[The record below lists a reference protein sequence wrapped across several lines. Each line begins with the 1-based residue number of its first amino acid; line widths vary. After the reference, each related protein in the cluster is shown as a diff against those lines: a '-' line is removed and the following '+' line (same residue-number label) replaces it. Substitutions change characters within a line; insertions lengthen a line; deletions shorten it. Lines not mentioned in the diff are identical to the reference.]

1 MNPKWKLTAYAALII
16 LTAWFGHGFFSNYSE
31 VTNAA
36 AQDTSAETPSPPPDT
51 NSNTTAPVTTNAVT
65 NALAASDTNLPATNN
80 PDTNLATAPDTNL
93 AAAPDTNATHTLTNA
108 PAPRRKPPKKP
119 AAPVNVNMARGA
131 MIAYLGLFIGSLIG
145 LGLLV
150 THDVTQFMGSQAVEY
165 FFGGG
170 ADAIRDPE
178 YDKAEAEWANG
189 NYLEAIQMLR
199 DFLQKNPREIHAAL
213 RIAEIYEKD
222 LKNLL
227 AAALEYEE
235 VLKHKLPAERW
246 GWAAV
251 HLCNLYSRLNKSDE
265 ALALLRRVVHEYPK
279 TAAAKK
285 ARARL
290 GIAEPEPEPT
300 EQEVTAEANPEL
312 TPDTNVITMEEHPP
326 ELEPRTGPPST
337 PSTESTERTPSA
349 PSKPNLP
356 PGFRPKK

>member
-1 MNPKWKLTAYAALII
+1 MNPKWKLTAYAVLLI
-16 LTAWFGHGFFSNYSE
+16 LSAWFGHCFYSNYSAVTKSAADAGADAPAVPPE
-31 VTNAA
+31 TSTNANADNPTTNNNNNPVTNVLATLDTNVSATSNTNAA
-36 AQDTSAETPSPPPDT
+36 AT
-51 NSNTTAPVTTNAVT
+51 
-65 NALAASDTNLPATNN
+65 
-80 PDTNLATAPDTNL
+80 
-93 AAAPDTNATHTLTNA
+93 PDTNAPPIQTNA
-108 PAPRRKPPKKP
+108 AAPPREIVKKP
-119 AAPVNVNMARGA
+119 APPVDLRSARGA
-131 MIAYLGLFIGSLIG
+131 MIAYLAALVGALIG

-150 THDVTQFMGSQAVEY
+150 AHDVSQFAGSQAVEY
-165 FFGGG
+165 FFGDA

-178 YDKAEAEWANG
+178 YERAEAAWANG
-189 NYLEAIQMLR
+189 KHLEAIQLMR

-251 HLCNLYSRLNKSDE
+251 HLCNLYSKLNKSSQ
-265 ALALLRRVVHEYPK
+265 ALALLHRVADEYPK

-290 GIAEPEPEPT
+290 GLAEPEPE
-300 EQEVTAEANPEL
+300 VADKDVNAEELPEL
-312 TPDTNVITMEEHPP
+312 TPDTTVITMEERPP
-326 ELEPRTGPPST
+326 ELEPRTGSRPP
-337 PSTESTERTPSA
+337 PQAPPPPPAPPE
-349 PSKPNLP
+349 PSKPSLP

>member
-1 MNPKWKLTAYAALII
+1 MNPKWKLTAYAALVI
-16 LTAWFGHGFFSNYSE
+16 LSVWFGLSFYSNYSE
-31 VTNAA
+31 VTAA
-36 AQDTSAETPSPPPDT
+36 AAPDTSAEPPAPPPDT
-51 NSNTTAPVTTNAVT
+51 NSITSNTATTNAV
-65 NALAASDTNLPATNN
+65 AASDTNVPATNN
-80 PDTNLATAPDTNL
+80 PDTNVATPPGTNL
-93 AAAPDTNATHTLTNA
+93 AVAPDTNAPHTLTNA
-108 PAPRRKPPKKP
+108 PAPRPKPPKKP
-119 AAPVNVNMARGA
+119 AAPVNLNMARGA

-145 LGLLV
+145 LGLLI
-150 THDVTQFMGSQAVEY
+150 THDVTQFMGSRAVDY
-165 FFGGG
+165 FFGDA

-178 YDKAEAEWANG
+178 YDRAEAEWANG
-189 NYLEAIQMLR
+189 KYLEAIQLMR
-199 DFLQKNPREIHAAL
+199 DFLQKNPRQIHAAL

-222 LKNLL
+222 LKNPL

-251 HLCNLYSRLNKSDE
+251 HLCNLYSRLNKSDQ

-300 EQEVTAEANPEL
+300 EHEVTAEANPEL

-326 ELEPRTGPPST
+326 ELEPRTGPAST
-337 PSTESTERTPSA
+337 PSTESTESTKPTQSN
-349 PSKPNLP
+349 STKPNLP